1 MKDLFIFVGKIFAH
15 IEGHITHSIRN
26 QSGSQPG
33 YPILCSQNGKN
44 LGVMPDQGNQIA
56 VSSMSADDPGI
67 IPGKTDLRHKIN
79 NGRNPADH
87 LDIAIQKIDQ
97 LPCTA
102 VEAHI
107 AGKGNGYGTVLW
119 MCLDILHDLITAVLM
134 ENHLPRPL
142 YGICHTLCTDQKLR
156 LIKGL
161 LSFQSQGFFRTHADA
176 YKRNPL

>member
-1 MKDLFIFVGKIFAH
+1 MKDLFIFVGKIFAYIKSH
-15 IEGHITHSIRN
+15 IPHSILN
-26 QSGSQPG
+26 QTRSQTS
-33 YPILCSQNGKN
+33 YPILCPQNGKD
-44 LGVMPDQGNQIA
+44 LGVMSDQGDQIA

-79 NGRNPADH
+79 NRRNPTDH
-87 LDIAIQKIDQ
+87 LDIAIQKIHQ
-97 LPCTA
+97 LPCAA

-107 AGKGNGYGTVLW
+107 SGKGNGNGTVLW

-134 ENHLPRPL
+134 ENHLSGPL

-161 LSFQSQGFFRTHADA
+161 LSFQSQSFFRTHADA
-176 YKRNPL
+176 HKRNPL

>member
-1 MKDLFIFVGKIFAH
+1 
-15 IEGHITHSIRN
+15 
-26 QSGSQPG
+26 
-33 YPILCSQNGKN
+33 
-44 LGVMPDQGNQIA
+44 MPDQGNQIA
-56 VSSMSADDPGI
+56 VSSMGTDDPGI

-79 NGRNPADH
+79 HGRNPADH
-87 LDIAIQKIDQ
+87 LDITIQKIDQ
-97 LPCTA
+97 LPCAA

-107 AGKGNGYGTVLW
+107 AGKGNGNGTVLW

-161 LSFQSQGFFRTHADA
+161 LSFQSQGFSAPMPMPTRETLCDRVRPNSFA
-176 YKRNPL
+176 RNTLASGRDSPSSCNGLPMITGVTPQR

>member
-1 MKDLFIFVGKIFAH
+1 
-15 IEGHITHSIRN
+15 
-26 QSGSQPG
+26 
-33 YPILCSQNGKN
+33 
-44 LGVMPDQGNQIA
+44 
-56 VSSMSADDPGI
+56 MSADDPGI

-79 NGRNPADH
+79 NRRNPTDH
-87 LDIAIQKIDQ
+87 LDIAIQKIHQ
-97 LPCTA
+97 LPCAA

-107 AGKGNGYGTVLW
+107 SGKGNGNGTVLR

-134 ENHLPRPL
+134 ENHLSGPL

-161 LSFQSQGFFRTHADA
+161 LSFQGQGFFRTHADA

>member
-1 MKDLFIFVGKIFAH
+1 MEK
-15 IEGHITHSIRN
+15 
-26 QSGSQPG
+26 PW
-33 YPILCSQNGKN
+33 
-44 LGVMPDQGNQIA
+44 VMPDQGDQIA
-56 VSSMSADDPGI
+56 VSSMSADDSGI
-67 IPGKTDLRHKIN
+67 IPGKTDLRHKID

-87 LDIAIQKIDQ
+87 LDITIQKVHQ
-97 LPCTA
+97 LPCAA

-161 LSFQSQGFFRTHADA
+161 LSFQGQCFFRTHADA
-176 YKRNPL
+176 TRETLCDRVRPNSFARNTLASGRDSPSSCNGLPMITGVTPQR